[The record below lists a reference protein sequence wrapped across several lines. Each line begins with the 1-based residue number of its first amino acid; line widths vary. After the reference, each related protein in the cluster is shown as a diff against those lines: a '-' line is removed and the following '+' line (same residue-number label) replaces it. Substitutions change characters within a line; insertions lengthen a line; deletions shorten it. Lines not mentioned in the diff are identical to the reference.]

1 MNANSTIIFPAS
13 LSIGDTWAFD
23 MAAGDYSAAA
33 WTATMTFA
41 SGAIRVANV
50 ATLKLGTFYW
60 LIPASE
66 TSQLPAGSVAYTITV
81 DNSLTLERYTLQNGL
96 IKTTPNL
103 SDPNT
108 QIGTATMAQQQLAA
122 CDATL
127 LKLLSQRTESVTFGQ
142 KAYTLWDIAKLWQ
155 IRNGLAQAVNDEE
168 AALDANSRQQIIIP
182 VFKNSWGGPTSP
194 YQYT

>member
-1 MNANSTIIFPAS
+1 MNGLILPPS
-13 LSIGDTWAFD
+13 LAIGDTWAFD
-23 MAAGDYSAAA
+23 MPARDYSAAA
-33 WTATMTFA
+33 WSATMTFA
-41 SGAIRVANV
+41 SGATRVANV
-50 ATLKLGTFYW
+50 ATLQEGTFYW
-60 LIPASE
+60 LIPSSE
-66 TSQLPAGSVAYTITV
+66 TAQLPAGSVAYTITV

-96 IKTTPNL
+96 VKTTPNL

-108 QIGTATMAQQQLAA
+108 QIGTSTMAQQQLAA

-127 LKLLSQRTESVTFGQ
+127 LALLSQRTQSVVFGQ

-168 AALDANSRQQIIIP
+168 AAADANSRQQIIIP
-182 VFKNSWGGPTSP
+182 VFKNSWGGPSAP